1 MSYSGQSGVIAVGPQ
16 TGKGVVGST
25 YYQFAATDIDF
36 DAISP
41 GGVLPPEIAGVLTP
55 RGAYKMGVFAAGGFS
70 FIPRLDGDLGWLLLG
85 LFGQVETVPA
95 FAASVLAWQTLVDSD
110 DAYDSDTGDWFT
122 DAASANKIT
131 TPRILALFGETAVL
145 EDSDFSVTITGTGP
159 QGEAAVEVIEGTGC
173 VTGNAGLEVFATVT
187 SVVVSSMD
195 SDMEDLK
202 FAIGWLA
209 TDAVDMACL
218 PWTAGGVAGGLALVD
233 SDLTNPPVASV
244 LQLTFANLSGTD
256 ALDSDQL
263 FTIVGT
269 DASGAIVSEILNFD
283 SDNTQVTGSQV
294 FSTLTT
300 FTGDSDLDSDSYVA
314 LGYVS
319 QAAYEHYFTYGAAQE
334 QIDWVTIRKVVPG
347 DTYLYTQA
355 LDCKLAMMRII
366 IPQAGPVA
374 ARLDAVGRVPTFPD
388 GSAWSYDA
396 MDDPDAFPIA
406 NAPGYFQFTQD
417 GAINSLGVTGMVF
430 EIVNLLT
437 TPQEEMTVGANY
449 PDDFGVRGR
458 AVTARFVYRWKDP
471 ELCLQIMTGAV
482 DGAAWTANVFTTD
495 LEAAVTTPGVMG
507 DDQEEGW
514 QMKFVAPKVEFRQ
527 NGPVR
532 LVGNQTIAIEYIGS
546 VLTPEGSGSPAWAG
560 AGEYFSVALRNEV
573 ASYTWPT

>member
-16 TGKGVVGST
+16 TGKGVVAST

-95 FAASVLAWQTLVDSD
+95 FAASVLGWQALVDSD
-110 DAYDSDTGDWFT
+110 DVYDSDTGNWFT
-122 DAASANKIT
+122 ALAS
-131 TPRILALFGETAVL
+131 PRILALFGEDSDV
-145 EDSDFSVTITGTGP
+145 DSDFSVTITGTGP
-159 QGEAAVEVIEGTGC
+159 QGEAQVEVIEGGGSTA
-173 VTGNAGLEVFATVT
+173 GNPGFEVFATVT
-187 SVVVSSMD
+187 SIVVTDYD
-195 SDMEDLK
+195 SDVMVEGTK
-202 FAIGWLA
+202 WAVGWLA

-218 PWTAGGVAGGLALVD
+218 PWSSRDSEDSDVGWVD
-233 SDLTNPPVASV
+233 SDLTNPPVASA
-244 LQLTFANLSGTD
+244 LQLSIANADGTGIGSSLSV
-256 ALDSDQL
+256 AL
-263 FTIVGT
+263 TITGT
-269 DASGAIVSEILNFD
+269 DASGAIVTEELTVD
-283 SDNTQVTGSQV
+283 SDNVQVVGSQV
-294 FSTLTT
+294 FATVTALS
-300 FTGDSDLDSDSYVA
+300 GDSDIDSDSYVA

-319 QAAYEHYFTYGAAQE
+319 QAAYEHYFTYGASQE
-334 QIDWVTIRKVVPG
+334 VIDWVTIRKTVPG

-355 LDCKLAMMRII
+355 LDCKLAMMRFI

-374 ARLDAVGRVPTFPD
+374 ARIDAVGRVPTFPD
-388 GSAWSYDA
+388 GSGWSYDG
-396 MDDPDAFPIA
+396 MDDADAFPIA
-406 NAPGYFQFTQD
+406 NAPGYFRFTQD

-430 EIVNLLT
+430 EIINLLT

-458 AVTARFVYRWKDP
+458 AVTARFVYRWKNP
-471 ELCLQIMTGAV
+471 ELCLQIMTGAI
-482 DGAAWTANVFTTD
+482 DGAAWTADVFTTD

-514 QMKFVAPKVEFRQ
+514 QLKFVAPKVEFRQ

-546 VLTPEGSGSPAWAG
+546 VLTPEGSGSPAWEG
-560 AGEYFSVALRNEV
+560 AGEYFAVALRNEV
-573 ASYTWPT
+573 ASYSWPS